1 MKKYLTILFSALLL
15 TFSTISSAIT
25 LTDLQQLFSKNQVVR
40 ADFVQD
46 RYINGLTAPIHSTG
60 KMIISKEL
68 GLWWQQKT
76 PFSMT
81 LKMNQ
86 QRICLLYTSP
96 SPRDPK
102 TSAEKQPQLFQFNH
116 LLTAIFTADKD
127 MLESNFDI
135 TLTEQNKYWTVTLQP
150 KLAPLNKIFK
160 QIILNGKSYLEKVT
174 INDMQ
179 NDKTELTF
187 ANHKTMKLSQNEQ
200 LLFR

>member
-25 LTDLQQLFSKNQVVR
+25 LMDLQQLFSKNQVVR

-76 PFSMT
+76 PFAMT

-86 QRICLLYTSP
+86 QRMEQRIEAQAPEVIT
-96 SPRDPK
+96 
-102 TSAEKQPQLFQFNH
+102 AEKQPQLFQFNH

-135 TLTEQNKYWTVTLQP
+135 TITEQNKYWTVTLQP

-160 QIILNGKSYLEKVT
+160 QIILNGKAYLEKVT

-187 ANHKTMKLSQNEQ
+187 ANHKTTKLSQNEQ
-200 LLFR
+200 LLFK

>member
-1 MKKYLTILFSALLL
+1 MKKKLVILASTLLL
-15 TFSTISSAIT
+15 TFSTLSNAIT
-25 LTDLQQLFSKNQVVR
+25 LNDLQQLFSKNQVIR
-40 ADFVQD
+40 ADFTQD
-46 RYINGLTAPIHSTG
+46 RYINGLASPIHSTG

-76 PFSMT
+76 PFAMT

-86 QRICLLYTSP
+86 QRMEQRIEGQAAEVIT
-96 SPRDPK
+96 
-102 TSAEKQPQLFQFNH
+102 AEKQPQLFQFNH
-116 LLTAIFTADKD
+116 LLTAIFTADKKI
-127 MLESNFDI
+127 LETNFAI
-135 TLTEQNKYWTVTLQP
+135 TIVEQNKQWTVTLQP

-160 QIILNGKSYLEKVT
+160 SIVLNGKSYLETVT

-187 ANHKTMKLSQNEQ
+187 TNHKTTKLSQDEQ

>member
-46 RYINGLTAPIHSTG
+46 RYINGLTA
-60 KMIISKEL
+60 
-68 GLWWQQKT
+68 
-76 PFSMT
+76 
-81 LKMNQ
+81 
-86 QRICLLYTSP
+86 
-96 SPRDPK
+96 
-102 TSAEKQPQLFQFNH
+102 
-116 LLTAIFTADKD
+116 IFTADKD

-135 TLTEQNKYWTVTLQP
+135 TVTEQNKYWTVTLQP